1 MLLTMAV
8 YDTEENDRSW
18 MTEKTL
24 VSLSDTVDF
33 ERHRL
38 IISDNGSCPET
49 KELYGACYR
58 MIEKVIYN
66 GKNIGTAAALNKAWT
81 HRKPNEVVCKVD
93 NDVVWHRPGWAD
105 LIEMVFAKTTNIGIC
120 GLKRRDLDE
129 SPLNPHKFYQTSLQ
143 AIPHDKTKNEPF
155 LVVEVA
161 NHVIG
166 TCQAYSPKLL
176 DKIGYLWQPGLYGF
190 DDALACARARVA
202 GFLCVFLYECV
213 PIDHIDPGGT
223 EFITWKQQHAGQ
235 FMNEYRKALLQYA
248 HGERDV
254 YYDGGFDE

>member
-8 YDTEENDRSW
+8 YDTPENNRTW
-18 MTEKTL
+18 MTAKTL
-24 VSLSDTVDF
+24 QSLYETVNFD
-33 ERHRL
+33 RHRL

-49 KELYGACYR
+49 HNLYTQYQEI
-58 MIEKVIYN
+58 IEEVIFN
-66 GKNIGTAAALNKAWT
+66 GENIGTAKALNKAWRF
-81 HRKPNEVVCKVD
+81 RKSDEAVCKVD
-93 NDVVWHRPGWAD
+93 NDVIWHRRDWPD
-105 LIEMVFAKTTNIGIC
+105 LIEMVFQKTTNIGIC

-129 SPLNPHKFYQTSLQ
+129 WPLSKHEFYKTSLE
-143 AIPHDKTKNEPF
+143 AIEHVKGEPW
-155 LVVEVA
+155 LIVEPA

-166 TCQAYSPKLL
+166 TCQAYSPELL

-202 GFLCVFLYECV
+202 GFLCVFLHGIS
-213 PIDHIDPGGT
+213 IDHIDPGGT
-223 EFITWKQQHAGQ
+223 EFITWKQKHAGQ

-254 YYDGGFDE
+254 YYDGGFEE